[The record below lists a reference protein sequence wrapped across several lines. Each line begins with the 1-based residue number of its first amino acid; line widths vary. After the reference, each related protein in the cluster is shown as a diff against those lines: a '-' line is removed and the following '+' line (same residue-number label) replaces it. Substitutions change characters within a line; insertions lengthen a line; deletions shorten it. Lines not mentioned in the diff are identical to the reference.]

1 VKNISVEQV
10 LRIHEKVIA
19 ASGGDPTILDRT
31 KVESAVAQPR
41 MTFGGSSLYPTLAK
55 KAAALG
61 FSLINNHPFLD
72 GNKRTGIMA
81 VLAFLSRN
89 GYKLRAPVDEEET
102 IVLGVASGRV
112 DRDEFASW
120 IRDHMI
126 RRPRK

>member
-1 VKNISVEQV
+1 MSASS
-10 LRIHEKVIA
+10 RSFGDT
-19 ASGGDPTILDRT
+19 SGGDPTVLDRA

-72 GNKRTGIMA
+72 GNKRTGIIA

-89 GYKLRAPVDEEET
+89 GYKLHAPVDEEET
-102 IVLGVASGRV
+102 IVLGVASGRI

>member
-19 ASGGDPTILDRT
+19 ASGGDPTVLDRT

-41 MTFGGSSLYPTLAK
+41 MTFGGSPLYPTVAK

-72 GNKRTGIMA
+72 GNKRTGIIS

-89 GYKLRAPVDEEET
+89 GYKLRAGVDEEEAM
-102 IVLGVASGRV
+102 VLGVASGRV
-112 DRDEFASW
+112 DRDEFSSW
-120 IRDHMI
+120 IRDNMI

>member
-1 VKNISVEQV
+1 VKNISLKQVLWIHEQV
-10 LRIHEKVIA
+10 IA
-19 ASGGDPTILDRT
+19 TSGGDPTVLDRA
-31 KVESAVAQPR
+31 KVESAIAQPR